1 MRTSY
6 VIALG
11 SNQRHPRYGRPA
23 DIIARAVA
31 RLAHGNA
38 VVLAASTIIKS
49 RPIGPAQRDFSNAAV
64 LIETATAPRALLSQL
79 KVIEAE
85 FGRKAK
91 GQRWRARII
100 DLDIILWSG
109 GFWSDAVLT
118 IPHPAF
124 RERGF
129 VVGPAN
135 AVAARWRD
143 PISQLSLRQMR
154 VRLDRKRRC
163 L

>member
-11 SNQRHPRYGRPA
+11 SNQRHPRHGRPT
-23 DIIARAVA
+23 DIIARAIA
-31 RLAHGNA
+31 RLAHGDP
-38 VVLAASTIIKS
+38 VVLAASTVIKS
-49 RPIGPAQRDFSNAAV
+49 RPIGPAQRDFANAVV
-64 LIETATAPRALLSQL
+64 LIETAMMPRALLSQL
-79 KVIEAE
+79 KAIESE
-85 FGRKAK
+85 FGRKAT

-109 GFWSDAVLT
+109 GMWSDAVLT
-118 IPHPAF
+118 IPHVTF
-124 RERGF
+124 RGRGF
-129 VVGPAN
+129 VVKPAN
-135 AVAARWRD
+135 EVAACWRD
-143 PISQLSLRQMR
+143 PISKLSLRQMR